1 MNNREKKQGSGQ
13 VKAAVCA
20 EKRMAWQKPLIMSSE
35 PLEAAAAN
43 CNGTGGYGKAGQPT
57 CNPATLLS

>member
-43 CNGTGGYGKAGQPT
+43 CNGTSGYGKSVAAG
-57 CNPATLLS
+57 CSANHLLS